1 MMKPFGVWVS
11 AARMTVVVLCIA
23 AVGLAC
29 EPAEE
34 PELRIGLSPWIG
46 YSYFSVAN
54 ERGYTADSDALNL
67 QIVEVASQRDAVR
80 AFERGQVDLIG
91 ATLAELA
98 DINAGGRRPARAVLA
113 LDRSVGGDVII
124 ARKDIETLGALEGQ
138 RVGLE
143 PGTVNILV
151 LAAAA
156 RQGGFGFDDVTMVSL
171 PQGEMAAALEAG
183 RIDAAITYPPVTSG
197 VLEQPGTHVVFDTS
211 MAPNAVVDV
220 LVAAESVI
228 ENQPRALETLI
239 EDHDRALRWSQASPE
254 PARAI
259 IAKQTGLSPQA
270 VDQVH
275 GYIEVLPVE
284 EQLGLWATDGTL
296 IDGLRRVMDIRAE
309 LYDQPQ
315 GTAVDAATMLDRTFV
330 ERLGSR

>member
-1 MMKPFGVWVS
+1 MAVVVFCIAVVS
-11 AARMTVVVLCIA
+11 A
-23 AVGLAC
+23 AC

-67 QIVEVASQRDAVR
+67 EIVEVASQRDAVR

-98 DINAGGRRPARAVLA
+98 DIKAGGRRSARAVLA

-124 ARKDIETLGALEGQ
+124 ARKDIETLDALKGQ

-143 PGTVNILV
+143 PGTVNMLV

-171 PQGEMAAALEAG
+171 PQSEMAAALEEG
-183 RIDAAITYPPVTSG
+183 RIDAAITYPPITSG

-220 LVAAESVI
+220 LVAAEAVI
-228 ENQPRALETLI
+228 ENQPRALEALI

-259 IAKQTGLSPQA
+259 IAAHTGLSPRA

-309 LYDQPQ
+309 LYDQPE
-315 GTAVDAATMLDRTFV
+315 GTAVDVASMLDRTFV

>member
-1 MMKPFGVWVS
+1 MAPEGLSRLVFMTERPFGVWVS
-11 AARMTVVVLCIA
+11 AARMAVVVFCIA

-67 QIVEVASQRDAVR
+67 EIVEVASQRDAVR
-80 AFERGQVDLIG
+80 AFERGKVDLIG

-143 PGTVNILV
+143 SGTVN
-151 LAAAA
+151 A
-156 RQGGFGFDDVTMVSL
+156 
-171 PQGEMAAALEAG
+171 
-183 RIDAAITYPPVTSG
+183 
-197 VLEQPGTHVVFDTS
+197 
-211 MAPNAVVDV
+211 
-220 LVAAESVI
+220 
-228 ENQPRALETLI
+228 
-239 EDHDRALRWSQASPE
+239 
-254 PARAI
+254 
-259 IAKQTGLSPQA
+259 
-270 VDQVH
+270 
-275 GYIEVLPVE
+275 
-284 EQLGLWATDGTL
+284 
-296 IDGLRRVMDIRAE
+296 
-309 LYDQPQ
+309 
-315 GTAVDAATMLDRTFV
+315 
-330 ERLGSR
+330 